1 VKNFVVVAL
10 LGFMI
15 SINGNVFA
23 QSCCNFLKPPKK
35 EDQTAKTNETTPKVT
50 EVIAGAEKELD
61 VSPREEATI
70 PQT

>member
-10 LGFMI
+10 FSFMI
-15 SINGNVFA
+15 GINGNVFA

-35 EDQTAKTNETTPKVT
+35 EDQAAKTNETTPRVT
-50 EVIAGAEKELD
+50 EVIAGAEKELE
-61 VSPREEATI
+61 VSLTEEATT